1 MSDKKAKLA
10 AADKKVKLVRDSFSM
25 PKNEYA
31 AIDALKARALGM
43 QLVAKKSELL
53 RAGLLALS
61 AMDDASLR
69 TMLSAVPTLKTGR
82 PKKAEA
88 AAPAATKAAPAKA
101 PAKTPATAS
110 APAAAPALPAR
121 TRARRAPA
129 ATKAPAPAAQPVA
142 KATSTRAPARKPAA
156 KAAGKAAAK
165 TTTA

>member
-1 MSDKKAKLA
+1 MSDKKAKSA

-31 AIDALKARALGM
+31 AIDTLKARALGM

-88 AAPAATKAAPAKA
+88 TAPVAANSTPAKAAAPAPAQ
-101 PAKTPATAS
+101 
-110 APAAAPALPAR
+110 APALPAR
-121 TRARRAPA
+121 TRRAVAPRTAKAVAPATTKPVAAPAPTTASRRAPA
-129 ATKAPAPAAQPVA
+129 KRAAARQPAAKTATKAV
-142 KATSTRAPARKPAA
+142 
-156 KAAGKAAAK
+156 
-165 TTTA
+165 